1 MPRGVNSVVDTIKK
15 KGAKIYDSCVVEVP
29 REFALANGFPE
40 KCFVSLTLRNN
51 KLESE
56 IVEYFDRD
64 EKDVD
69 EFLSDF
75 PNIDEA
81 SY

>member
-1 MPRGVNSVVDTIKK
+1 MIETSEKK
-15 KGAKIYDSCVVEVP
+15 SAKNFDSCVVEVP

-40 KCFVSLTLRNN
+40 RCFVNLTLRNG

-56 IVEYFDRD
+56 IIEYSDED

-69 EFLSDF
+69 EFLNDYPDLNEEF
-75 PNIDEA
+75 KKVGD
-81 SY
+81 

>member
-1 MPRGVNSVVDTIKK
+1 MLETSETKSTKNF
-15 KGAKIYDSCVVEVP
+15 DSCIVEVP

-40 KCFVSLTLRNN
+40 RCFVSLTLRNG

-56 IVEYFDRD
+56 IIEYSDED

-69 EFLSDF
+69 EFLNDYPDLNEEF
-75 PNIDEA
+75 KKVGD
-81 SY
+81 